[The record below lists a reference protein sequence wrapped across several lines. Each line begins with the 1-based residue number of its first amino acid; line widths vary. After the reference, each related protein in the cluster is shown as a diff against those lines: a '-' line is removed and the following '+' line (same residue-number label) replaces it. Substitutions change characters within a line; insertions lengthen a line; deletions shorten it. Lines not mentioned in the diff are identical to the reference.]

1 MKILSIR
8 LKNINALKGEWKID
22 FTKDP
27 FNGSGLF
34 AITGPTGAGKTTL
47 LDAICLALY
56 SRTPRMS
63 SISQNSN
70 ELMTRHTSDCLV
82 EVEFAVKDQSYRA
95 FWSQRRARSKADGAL
110 QAAKTELA
118 YLGGPLDGR
127 IITDK
132 LNEKPKEVEQLTGL
146 DFQRFTQSMMLAQG
160 GFAAF
165 LEANANDRAD
175 LLEQLT
181 GTEIYGDIS
190 KKVYETQKEQKHQLD
205 LLSSRADGLQL
216 LSAEELEQKKAEFAQ
231 IKTLADKTKQQ
242 QTSLY
247 KQQQWRASLD
257 QAQADKQT
265 AEEQLK
271 QARAQQKSH
280 ESDLQRLAAHAPAAL
295 LLADF
300 NILQNAEK
308 AVQESHKNLQT
319 MHAQEQQQSQQV
331 EQYSWQHYQYAQQH
345 LDNINNQLL
354 SANNEEKKLQTER
367 QQTPQ
372 HAQLAELLSGWRNQ
386 FYSFEKLH
394 TDIKKEEAKQL
405 SLTAQIKQLNAEL
418 CGQQSA
424 LKQQEDALSPLKLD
438 LEKQQNTLEQILEQ
452 RAYKDWQQQLTDLY
466 GQSQHYQSLSYI
478 YTTEHKQQHRQTVQ
492 QQRLGELKQEITAQ
506 EKLRDA
512 LRVEYKNLDDQ
523 VKDKERLLLQ
533 EQRIA
538 SFEQHRAQL
547 QADEA
552 CPLCGSH
559 EHPAISAYQALNV
572 SQTEQSLENKQAE
585 REALKEQGIACAAQL
600 QRLQTEQEL
609 LTKQQ
614 TDLNHEQQA
623 LQADKTAFLT
633 NLGLAANLTEE
644 GFNAAQ
650 QHYQQALEALNKRL
664 TAITQAQETLKLSE
678 NNYSKAEQAIQST
691 EHLIARHKQNIDYQ
705 TQQQISVAERIDALQ
720 KDLHQQQQQLN
731 EQLVNLGYALPE
743 NPQQWLQERQAE
755 ALQWQ
760 AGTNKLAEL
769 ALLINNLTSQQK
781 QAEQQLQT
789 AQQHWQKL
797 AANEGQTCPLIE
809 NPEQALVAAHQQL
822 QESERMLAETRGQIH
837 SLKQRLEQAKT
848 AYEEQQTRW
857 QAQLEQSQFADQEA
871 FLQALL
877 PATEAQ
883 QLQALQ
889 KEIETSLQNANT
901 LFKAATDS
909 IKKLSEQPLTELS
922 SVELNQQ
929 REEIDTQLSE
939 LNRQFGT
946 LENTLKTDENN
957 RQTQQTLL
965 ASIEKQRAH
974 YDQWLQLDSLIG
986 SATGSKYRKFVQGL
1000 TLDHLISLANLQL
1013 AVLHNRYQLSR
1024 REQGELEIEIVDTWQ
1039 GDTRRDTRTL
1049 SGGESFLV
1057 SLALAL
1063 ALSELVSQKTRI
1075 DSLFLDEGFGTL
1087 DNETLEMALNA
1098 LDNLNAE
1105 GKTIGIISHVEALKE
1120 RIPVQIKVSKNAGMG
1135 YSTLEECYRVKPTEQ
1150 SA

>member
-22 FTKDP
+22 FTKEP

-95 FWSQRRARSKADGAL
+95 FWSQRRARGKADGAL

-127 IITDK
+127 IITDR

-190 KKVYETQKEQKHQLD
+190 KKVYEIQKEQKHELD

-216 LSAEELEQKKAEFAQ
+216 LSAEELEQKKAEFSQ
-231 IKTLADKTKQQ
+231 IK
-242 QTSLY
+242 
-247 KQQQWRASLD
+247 
-257 QAQADKQT
+257 QAQA
-265 AEEQLK
+265 
-271 QARAQQKSH
+271 QQKTH
-280 ESDLQRLAAHAPAAL
+280 ENDLQRLAAHAHAAL

-300 NILQNAEK
+300 NILQNTEK
-308 AVQESHKNLQT
+308 AVQDSHKNLQT

-331 EQYSWQHYQYAQQH
+331 EQYSWLYYQYAQQH

-354 SANNEEKKLQTER
+354 SAINEEEKLQAER

-405 SLTAQIKQLNAEL
+405 ELLTQSKQLNAEL
-418 CGQQSA
+418 NGQQSA
-424 LKQQEDALSPLKLD
+424 LKQQEEAILPLIVD

-466 GQSQHYQSLSYI
+466 EQSRYYQSLSYI
-478 YTTEHKQQHRQTVQ
+478 YTAEHKHQHKQTVQ

-506 EKLRDA
+506 EKLCDA
-512 LRVEYKNLDDQ
+512 LRIEYKNLDDQ

-538 SFEQHRAQL
+538 SLEQHRAQL

-572 SQTEQSLENKQAE
+572 SQTQQSLADKQAE
-585 REALKEQGIACAAQL
+585 REALEAKGKACTAQL
-600 QRLQTEQEL
+600 QRLQAEQEL

-614 TDLNHEQQA
+614 TDLNNEQQT

-633 NLGLAANLTEE
+633 SLGLATNLTEE
-644 GFNAAQ
+644 DFNAAQ
-650 QHYQQALEALNKRL
+650 QHYQQELEALNKRL
-664 TAITQAQETLKLSE
+664 SAIDQAQKALKQSE
-678 NNYSKAEQAIQST
+678 SNYSKAEQEIQST
-691 EHLIARHKQNIDYQ
+691 KHLIARHKQNIEYQ
-705 TQQQISVAERIDALQ
+705 AQQQINVAERISAL
-720 KDLHQQQQQLN
+720 KTELKTQQQQLN

-760 AGTNKLAEL
+760 TNTNKLAEL
-769 ALLINNLTSQQK
+769 ALLINKLTSQQK

-789 AQQHWQKL
+789 AQQRWQKL

-809 NPEQALVAAHQQL
+809 NPEQALVAAGQQL
-822 QESERMLAETRGQIH
+822 QECEHNLAQTRGQIH

-857 QAQLEQSQFADQEA
+857 QAQLEQSHFADQEA

-901 LFKAATDS
+901 LLKAATDS
-909 IKKLSEQPLTELS
+909 IQKLSEQPLTELS

-965 ASIEKQRAH
+965 ASIEKQRTH

-1000 TLDHLISLANLQL
+1000 TLDHLISLANQQL
-1013 AVLHNRYQLSR
+1013 AILHNRYQLSR

-1039 GDTRRDTRTL
+1039 NDTRRDTRTL